1 MTEKLANP
9 ISEAVIANFHAF
21 EQSLGADTVAIH
33 HHTRKEALNHFLRL
47 GVPTTKNEEWRYT
60 NIAPSLKG
68 KFDFAKTS
76 KSSNLDP
83 EFLTSTLFEGIE
95 ANIIVLVNGKYLP
108 YSSTVLSP
116 IHEVEILAL
125 DRAIEK
131 RSAILD
137 TYYTKVAPY
146 NNNALNALNTAFAEQ
161 GAFIY
166 VPEGKEVELPIF
178 IHHIA
183 DGTSDSTI
191 CHPRNLI
198 VLGKNAKVT
207 IVETYSSLG
216 ENSVFTNALSEVVVS
231 EGAHLE
237 YVKMQAEKGNATQVN
252 FTQINHA
259 GNSTSNT
266 TTITVGGKLVR
277 NNLHIAVD
285 GEFAEANLNGLYWL
299 NADRLV
305 DNHTLVDHIQPN
317 SQSNELYKGIV
328 SDKGTAVFNGK
339 IFVKAE
345 AQKTNAF
352 QSNRNILLSPDGTVN
367 TKPQLE
373 IFADD
378 VRCTHGC
385 TTGAMDNEPM
395 FYLRSRGLDENTAR
409 AMLLHAFAQEVVE
422 KINHDSIKQ
431 FIARQIDS
439 LLGFENE

>member
-9 ISEAVIANFHAF
+9 ITDAVIASFHAF
-21 EQSLGADTVAIH
+21 EQSLGAETVAIH
-33 HHTRKEALNHFLRL
+33 HHTRKEALANFVRL
-47 GVPTTKNEEWRYT
+47 GIPTTKNEEWRYT
-60 NIAPSLKG
+60 NIAASLKG
-68 KFDFAKTS
+68 KSDFNP
-76 KSSNLDP
+76 KSRPSNIDP
-83 EFLTSTLFEGIE
+83 AQLTSTLFEGIE
-95 ANIIVLVNGKYLP
+95 ANILVFVNGKFLP
-108 YSSTVLSP
+108 NSSTILSP
-116 IHEVEILAL
+116 IHEVEILSL
-125 DRAIEK
+125 DKANEK
-131 RSAILD
+131 RSVIFD
-137 TYYTKVAPY
+137 TYYSKIATFTQ
-146 NNNALNALNTAFAEQ
+146 NAFSALNTVFAQE

-166 VPEGKEVELPIF
+166 VPEGKEVALPI
-178 IHHIA
+178 IVHNIA
-183 DGTSDSTI
+183 DGTSDAVISY
-191 CHPRNLI
+191 PRNLI

-207 IVETYSSLG
+207 VVETYSSVG
-216 ENSVFTNALSEVVVS
+216 ELAVFTNALTEAVVN

-237 YVKMQAEKGNATQVN
+237 YIKLQAEKKNATQVN

-259 GNSTSNT
+259 SKSTSNT
-266 TTITVGGKLVR
+266 TTLTIGGKLVR

-285 GEFAEANLNGLYWL
+285 GEYAEANLNGLYWL
-299 NADRLV
+299 NEDRLI

-317 SQSNELYKGIV
+317 SQSNELYKGIAD
-328 SDKGTAVFNGK
+328 DKGVAVFNGK

-352 QSNRNILLSPDGTVN
+352 QSNRNILLSSDATVN

-422 KINHDSIKQ
+422 KINHEAVKNH
-431 FIARQIDS
+431 IAKHIDS